1 MKQPRKIHRIYIS
14 SNFEENSIECP
25 PDLSRRI
32 TNVLRMKHNE
42 NIAVFNHKMEEYLS
56 KVSISGN
63 KVTIDL
69 IEKLPS
75 KADEIKRISL
85 AVSII
90 NMKLMDLIIQK
101 SVELG
106 VSEFYPIYTRRS
118 QYKSVDKKCDHWK
131 KIAIH
136 ATEQCGRLKLMEV
149 SKPIEFTDFI
159 ENHNCK
165 AKFTLHQKGD
175 RFTPRELSN
184 IDITFF
190 VGPEG
195 GFENSELELF
205 KINKWKMKSINVN
218 ILRTE
223 TACISALTLLENY
236 DAFSRYSL
244 Q

>member
-101 SVELG
+101 SVELKC
-106 VSEFYPIYTRRS
+106 ELFYGSYFS
-118 QYKSVDKKCDHWK
+118 YLEKQ
-131 KIAIH
+131 
-136 ATEQCGRLKLMEV
+136 RLKEV
-149 SKPIEFTDFI
+149 
-159 ENHNCK
+159 
-165 AKFTLHQKGD
+165 TLK
-175 RFTPRELSN
+175 
-184 IDITFF
+184 
-190 VGPEG
+190 
-195 GFENSELELF
+195 
-205 KINKWKMKSINVN
+205 
-218 ILRTE
+218 
-223 TACISALTLLENY
+223 
-236 DAFSRYSL
+236 
-244 Q
+244 